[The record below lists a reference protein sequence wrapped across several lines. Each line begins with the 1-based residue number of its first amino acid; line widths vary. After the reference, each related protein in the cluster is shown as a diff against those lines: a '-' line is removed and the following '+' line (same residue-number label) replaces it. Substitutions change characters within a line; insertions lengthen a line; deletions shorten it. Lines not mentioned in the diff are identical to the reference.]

1 MGTTVPGAR
10 FDLTWTTLLMRSSEP
25 APMCDPGKAEA
36 PVATNTSSSM
46 VVPFRWVCGPI
57 STESP
62 IVNGYWPRPRSTAC
76 SITTTS
82 FPIVTGPR
90 TPWRTARSSTLEP
103 APIVTCP
110 LTIACGDTH
119 ASGCTSTIRPVCN
132 VGCLT
137 ACHHPSTI
145 VLVK

>member
-10 FDLTWTTLLMRSSEP
+10 FEFTWTTLLMRSSEP
-25 APMCDPGKAEA
+25 TPTRDPGNTEA

-62 IVNGYWPRPRSTAC
+62 IVSGCWARPRSTAC

-82 FPIVTGPR
+82 APMVTGPC
-90 TPWRTARSSTLEP
+90 TPWMTARSSTLEP
-103 APIVTCP
+103 API
-110 LTIACGDTH
+110 LT
-119 ASGCTSTIRPVCN
+119 
-132 VGCLT
+132 
-137 ACHHPSTI
+137 
-145 VLVK
+145 